1 MNGIEHV
8 YEIRKMG
15 ICPSCGGVLIHSAM
29 ITGTASDPP
38 ERPPKMKTPDFM
50 RVMPPPSS
58 PEEAMSAI
66 GQLIIQQIE
75 KGVER
80 EDAEDPH
87 RIWNFELAYDE
98 WVTLG
103 KPGLLDRLTRTTEVT
118 M

>member
-15 ICPSCGGVLIHSAM
+15 ICPSCGGVRIHSVM

-66 GQLIIQQIE
+66 GQLILPQIE
-75 KGVER
+75 RRR
-80 EDAEDPH
+80 ETEEDPH
-87 RIWNFELAYDE
+87 RIWNFELTYDE

-103 KPGLLDRLTRTTEVT
+103 KPGLLDKLTRTTEVT
-118 M
+118 T